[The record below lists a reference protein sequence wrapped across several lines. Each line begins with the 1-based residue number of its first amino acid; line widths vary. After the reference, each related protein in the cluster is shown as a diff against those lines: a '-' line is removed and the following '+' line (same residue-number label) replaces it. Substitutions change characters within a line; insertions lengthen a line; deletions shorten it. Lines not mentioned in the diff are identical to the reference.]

1 LLNTGLVL
9 VAAIADVK
17 ELSIFRP
24 ELAAFCAAT
33 FPAKFRYSHHR
44 NHEL

>member
-1 LLNTGLVL
+1 LLNAGLVL

-24 ELAAFCAAT
+24 ELAALCAAT
-33 FPAKFRYSHHR
+33 FPAKLCYSHHG
-44 NHEL
+44 NHKL